1 MSNHYENMN
10 VGIQIEVIVGPEER
24 NSELY
29 FTCSDIARKYG
40 STLAGNVALTQER
53 PDLNSF
59 HLFHDPDEAEKFRR
73 EIFSSKI
80 SNAVCLN
87 KIGQRPD
94 HTQIEKVDWITNED
108 FREMVANGQ
117 MLRREQIITSFQGY
131 DEIRLNRCLH

>member
-10 VGIQIEVIVGPEER
+10 VGIQIEVIVGLEER
-24 NSELY
+24 NSEFY
-29 FTCSDIARKYG
+29 FTCSNIARKYG
-40 STLAGNVALTQER
+40 STLAGNVDLTQER
-53 PDLNSF
+53 LDSNSF

-80 SNAVCLN
+80 SNVVYLN
-87 KIGQRPD
+87 KIGQKPD
-94 HTQIEKVDWITNED
+94 YTQIEKVDWIANED

-131 DEIRLNRCLH
+131 DEIRLNRLLH